1 MSLTEKQ
8 SELVQQ
14 YAEEKVKK
22 CHNCGKTMLG
32 VGDVIPASTHIPGAA
47 RLHGKNVTMVQIVC
61 LDCGYIHLF
70 STLCVGLQGV

>member
-8 SELVQQ
+8 RDLVQR
-14 YAEEKVKK
+14 YAEGTVKK
-22 CHNCGKTMLG
+22 CHNCGKSMLG
-32 VGDVIPASTHIPGAA
+32 VGDVVPASIHVPGAA

-70 STLCVGLQGV
+70 SALCVGIPEV